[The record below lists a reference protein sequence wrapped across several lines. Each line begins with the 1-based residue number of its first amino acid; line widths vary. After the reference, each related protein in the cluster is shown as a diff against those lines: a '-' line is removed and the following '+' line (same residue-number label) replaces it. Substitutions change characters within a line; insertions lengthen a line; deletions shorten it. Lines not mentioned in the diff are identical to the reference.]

1 MGTPLE
7 YDYVVVGAGSTGC
20 ALASRLSESGDASVA
35 LIEAGGRDWNPWIH
49 IPVGYFRTMGNKSVD
64 WCYKTEPDPGL
75 NGRSINWPRGKV
87 WGGSSSLN
95 GLLYVRGQAE
105 DYDQWR
111 QLGNTGWGWDDVLPY
126 FIRSEDNERGA
137 DDLHGSG
144 GPLAVNDM
152 RLRREICDQWVEA
165 GQNAGYNFNPDYN
178 GKDQEGVGYFQFT
191 CRKGLRCSAAAAYIT
206 PHLKRNSLEII
217 SKALT
222 RKVNFQGNSAVS
234 VEIERGGKI
243 ETIKACREII
253 LCAGAIGS
261 PQILMLSGI
270 GDGEHLRSHGINVIK
285 DAPDM
290 GRNLQDHLQARL
302 VHKCAKPTMNNEVNS
317 LIGKAKIAAEYALKR
332 TGPMTM
338 AASLACGFLKTREDL
353 ETPDI
358 QFHIQPWSADS
369 PAEGPHKFS
378 AFTSS
383 VCQLRPES
391 RGHLELASSDPSDYP
406 LIHPNYLATPLDQQT
421 MIDGVKI
428 ARKIAD
434 AEPLKSSITSE
445 HAPGADAQ
453 SDEDLLTWIRNT
465 STTIY
470 HPSGTCR
477 MGQDDRAIVDER
489 LRVKGVSNLRVADCS
504 IMPTLVSGNTNAP
517 AIMIGEKLSDMIRED
532 ARQYAGAA

>member
-1 MGTPLE
+1 ME

-20 ALASRLSESGDASVA
+20 ALASRLSESGDVTVA

-49 IPVGYFRTMGNKSVD
+49 VPVGYFRTMGNPSVD
-64 WCYKTEPDPGL
+64 WCYKTQPDPGL

-111 QLGNTGWGWDDVLPY
+111 QQGNVGWAWDDVLPY
-126 FIRSEDNERGA
+126 FKRSEDNERGA

-152 RLRREICDQWVEA
+152 RLHREICDEWVEA
-165 GQNAGYNFNPDYN
+165 AQNSGFKFNPDYN
-178 GKDQEGVGYFQFT
+178 GEDQEGVGFFQFT
-191 CRKGLRCSAAAAYIT
+191 CRKGRRCSAASAYLT
-206 PHLKRNSLEII
+206 PNLGRKSLDVI

-222 RKVNFQGNSAVS
+222 RRVVFEGTAAVGI
-234 VEIERGGKI
+234 EIERGG
-243 ETIKACREII
+243 TIQTVRARNEVI

-270 GDGEHLRSHGINVIK
+270 GNGADLRKLGIDVLR

-317 LIGKAKIAAEYALKR
+317 LIGKMKIAAEYALKR

-338 AASLACGFLKTREDL
+338 AASLACGFLKTRADL
-353 ETPDI
+353 ATPDI

-391 RGHLELASSDPSDYP
+391 RGHLELKSANPNDYP

-421 MIDGVKI
+421 IVAGVKI
-428 ARKIAD
+428 ARDIA
-434 AEPLKSSITSE
+434 AQEPLKTSITSE
-445 HAPGADAQ
+445 HAPGTDVQ
-453 SDEDLLTWIRNT
+453 SDADLLTWIRNT
-465 STTIY
+465 ATTIY

-477 MGQDDRAIVDER
+477 MGQDDQAIVDER

-517 AIMIGEKLSDMIRED
+517 AIMIGEKLSDMIRQD
-532 ARQYAGAA
+532 ARQMAGAA